1 MNLGVIGLGRGFMLT
16 LPSLLSH
23 PQISLRAAT
32 SSRTDARQD
41 FSNQFNAPSYKTY
54 NELLDNDLIDMVYVA
69 TPHEQH
75 ADHTVA
81 ALRAGKHVLL
91 EKPISISMED
101 ADRIVEAEQGSNKT
115 VIIGPSHSFDP
126 AIQIAFKMISDG
138 DFGSVKMIHSAYYT
152 DFMYRPRRPEE
163 LDLQTGGVLF
173 SQGAH
178 QFDIARFLAGG
189 EAQSIIGTSFI
200 YDPKR
205 RASGA
210 YTCQIRFSNNATA
223 SLVYSGYD
231 HFLSDMDIGGISEL
245 GSKVT
250 KISGAAR
257 SKIRDLTP
265 EEEMSL
271 KKDRG
276 YNAAQK
282 LAVTDS
288 NEHFGRWVVSLE
300 KADMIIE
307 PEHIDLYTDNGKSRI
322 DIPVQ
327 VSTRQN
333 VCQSM
338 VDLVVLGIKPVQ
350 TASWGRAT
358 LECCQALLESNKT
371 GTALKL
377 RKQVSTKKIT
387 KKNDNRT
394 LS

>member
-1 MNLGVIGLGRGFMLT
+1 
-16 LPSLLSH
+16 
-23 PQISLRAAT
+23 
-32 SSRTDARQD
+32 
-41 FSNQFNAPSYKTY
+41 
-54 NELLDNDLIDMVYVA
+54 
-69 TPHEQH
+69 
-75 ADHTVA
+75 
-81 ALRAGKHVLL
+81 
-91 EKPISISMED
+91 
-101 ADRIVEAEQGSNKT
+101 
-115 VIIGPSHSFDP
+115 
-126 AIQIAFKMISDG
+126 MISDG

-163 LDLQTGGVLF
+163 LESQTGGVLF

-189 EAQSIIGTSFI
+189 EAESIIGTTFI

-210 YTCQIRFSNNATA
+210 YTCQIRFSNKATA

-231 HFLSDMDIGGISEL
+231 HFLSDMEVGGISEL
-245 GSKVT
+245 GSKVA

-257 SKIRDLTP
+257 SKIRGLTP

-276 YNAAQK
+276 YNADQN
-282 LAVTDS
+282 LPMTDS

-327 VSTRQN
+327 VGTRQN

-338 VDLVVLGIKPVQ
+338 VDLVLHDIKPVQ

-358 LECCQALLESNKT
+358 LECCLALLESNET
-371 GTALKL
+371 GTTLKL
-377 RKQVSTKKIT
+377 QKQVPARQFPE
-387 KKNDNRT
+387 KNDSRN